1 MKTRPLLVAG
11 VLMFLLVVTASPLMR
26 PQETKKQVSPVIGEN
41 YLYMEE
47 FEIGPGMTMN
57 KAIAEGKDWVRGMRK
72 PGEFKSVR
80 LYIHNTGPRF
90 AVYILAEPKSWQSL
104 ETEFEKFLA
113 TMPDFGD
120 RPVWFAHS
128 DNLLSEIPV
137 E

>member
-1 MKTRPLLVAG
+1 MKKRFLLVVG

-26 PQETKKQVSPVIGEN
+26 SQETKKQVTPIIGEN

-57 KAIAEGKDWVRGMRK
+57 KAIAEGKDWVTSLRK
-72 PGEFKSVR
+72 TGEFKSVK

-104 ETEFEKFLA
+104 ETGWQKFFA
-113 TMPDFGD
+113 ANPDFGD
-120 RPVWFAHS
+120 KPVWFTHS